1 MQIQNKWNRA
11 MIDLVFPRRCPICD
25 EVMPYGAKGICGK
38 HELLPY
44 VTEPTCMKCGKSL
57 DDEELEYCA
66 DCGRISGVLNGHIRS
81 SGMWNRSH
89 PVCSRSNITI
99 NGNMW
104 NIMEVLLQNGSGK
117 RDLQNGFRSFC
128 PYRFTEVNY
137 GNGDI
142 IRRSCWQMW

>member
-66 DCGRISGVLNGHIRS
+66 DCRTHIRSFERRS